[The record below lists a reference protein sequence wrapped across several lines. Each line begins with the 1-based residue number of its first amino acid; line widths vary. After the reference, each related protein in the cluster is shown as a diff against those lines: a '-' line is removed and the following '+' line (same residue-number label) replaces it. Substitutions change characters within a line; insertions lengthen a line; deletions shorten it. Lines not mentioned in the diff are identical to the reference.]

1 MSTRKHSWVEKLV
14 DRITH
19 GSVPVDGGYWVD
31 SNARRFTVPRH
42 EHSRVPSLSAQPLN
56 RQRCA
61 S

>member
-1 MSTRKHSWVEKLV
+1 MCTRRYSWVEKLV

-19 GSVPVDGGYWVD
+19 GSVPVDGGYWAD
-31 SNARRFTVPRH
+31 SRARRFTVPRA
-42 EHSRVPSLSAQPLN
+42 EHGRVPSLSSQPLN